1 MPIRSVFVLR
11 DTRDDRARERNPRS
25 GALGRRREAAMS
37 DRVLDVP
44 WERVRPEVT
53 ILRADGRFE
62 RAIDVERH
70 PNRVIVLFSD
80 GRREQHAPSDRAGVL
95 VHHA

>member
-1 MPIRSVFVLR
+1 
-11 DTRDDRARERNPRS
+11 
-25 GALGRRREAAMS
+25 MS
-37 DRVLDVP
+37 YHMLDVP

-62 RAIDVERH
+62 RAIDIERH

-80 GRREQHAPSDRAGVL
+80 GRREQHAPSDQAEVL
-95 VHHA
+95 VHSA

>member
-1 MPIRSVFVLR
+1 M
-11 DTRDDRARERNPRS
+11 
-25 GALGRRREAAMS
+25 GY
-37 DRVLDVP
+37 RVLDVP

-62 RAIDVERH
+62 RAIDVERQ

-80 GRREQHAPSDRAGVL
+80 GRREQHAPSDQAGVL
-95 VHHA
+95 VHHR